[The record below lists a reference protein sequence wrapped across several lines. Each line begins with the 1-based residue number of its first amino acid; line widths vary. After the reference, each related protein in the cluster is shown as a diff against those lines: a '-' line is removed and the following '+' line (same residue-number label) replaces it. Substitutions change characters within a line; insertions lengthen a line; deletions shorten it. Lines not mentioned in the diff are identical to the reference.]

1 MALIQ
6 WRETFEP
13 FRELRELQERMSRLF
28 DPTAARPFGV
38 EHGTST
44 FPPLD
49 IRADAENVY
58 VTAELPGVALE
69 ALDLSITGD
78 ALSIKGERKAP
89 EVADEKF
96 HRRERSFG
104 HFARLVSL
112 PDPVDADKI
121 RATLK
126 DGILRVTLPK
136 SEAAK
141 PRQIKITE

>member
-28 DPTAARPFGV
+28 DDRGLHGV
-38 EHGTST
+38 EQGTST

-49 IRADAENVY
+49 IRHDAENVY
-58 VTAELPGVALE
+58 VIAELPGIALE
-69 ALDLSITGD
+69 SLDLSITGD

-89 EVADEKF
+89 EVAEEKF
-96 HRRERSFG
+96 HRRERTFG

-141 PRQIKITE
+141 PRQIKVTE

>member
-28 DPTAARPFGV
+28 DDRGLHGV
-38 EHGTST
+38 EQGTST

-49 IRADAENVY
+49 IRHDAENVY
-58 VTAELPGVALE
+58 VIAELPGIALE
-69 ALDLSITGD
+69 SLDLSITGD

-89 EVADEKF
+89 EVAEEKF
-96 HRRERSFG
+96 HRRERTFG

-121 RATLK
+121 RAALK

-141 PRQIKITE
+141 PRQIKVTE

>member
-28 DPTAARPFGV
+28 DDRRAYGV
-38 EHGTST
+38 EQGTST

-49 IRADAENVY
+49 IRHDGENVY

-69 ALDLSITGD
+69 SLDLSITGD

-89 EVADEKF
+89 EVPEEKF
-96 HRRERSFG
+96 HRRERTFG

-112 PDPVDADKI
+112 PDPVDAERI

-141 PRQIKITE
+141 PRQIKVTE